1 MKYPYLV
8 ELYAKHV
15 LRDETYIEKV
25 PPVIYEDVVNRVEE
39 LKQEETELTNND
51 L

>member
-15 LRDETYIEKV
+15 VRDEGYIDNV
-25 PPVIYEDVVNRVEE
+25 PPVIYDDVMKRVEE
-39 LKQEETELTNND
+39 IKREENLKLD
-51 L
+51 

>member
-15 LRDETYIEKV
+15 IRDAEYIENV
-25 PPVIYEDVVNRVEE
+25 PPVIYEDVVKRVEE
-39 LKQEETELTNND
+39 IKREENLTID
-51 L
+51 

>member
-15 LRDETYIEKV
+15 VRDNSYINNVPEVIKDDVEK
-25 PPVIYEDVVNRVEE
+25 RVKEMEE
-39 LKQEETELTNND
+39 QVD
-51 L
+51 LV

>member
-15 LRDETYIEKV
+15 LRDETYIENV
-25 PPVIYEDVVNRVEE
+25 PLIIYNDVENRVNE
-39 LKQEETELTNND
+39 LKQEEGSTTEL
-51 L
+51 